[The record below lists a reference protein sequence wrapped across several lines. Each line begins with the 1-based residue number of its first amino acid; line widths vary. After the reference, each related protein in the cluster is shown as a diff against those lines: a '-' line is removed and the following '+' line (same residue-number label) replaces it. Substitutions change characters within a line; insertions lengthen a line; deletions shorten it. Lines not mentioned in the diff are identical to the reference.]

1 MANLRLSSFVFRPID
16 YMPDLRKNL
25 GDFGEHAAA
34 THLIK
39 QGYILLARKWRCPTG
54 EIDLLMRD
62 GATLV
67 FVEVRT
73 RRGERLG
80 MAEESVG
87 RAKQAKLIAL
97 AYAYLEATGAP
108 NDAPWR
114 IDVVALNID
123 RAGRVAQLQ
132 HICDAVEEP

>member
-1 MANLRLSSFVFRPID
+1 
-16 YMPDLRKNL
+16 MPDLRKQL
-25 GDFGEHAAA
+25 GDFGEQAAA
-34 THLIK
+34 AYLIK
-39 QGYILLARKWRCPTG
+39 RGYTLLARKWRCPSG

-73 RRGERLG
+73 RRGDRLG

-87 RAKQAKLIAL
+87 RIKQAKLIAL
-97 AYAYLEATGAP
+97 AYTYLEAAGTP
-108 NDAPWR
+108 EDAAWR

-123 RAGRVAQLQ
+123 RAGRIAQLH
-132 HICDAVEEP
+132 HIRDAVEE

>member
-1 MANLRLSSFVFRPID
+1 
-16 YMPDLRKNL
+16 MPDLRKNL
-25 GDFGEHAAA
+25 GDFGEQAAA
-34 THLIK
+34 AHLIK
-39 QGYILLARKWRCPTG
+39 RGYTLLARKWRCRTG

-73 RRGERLG
+73 RRSDRLG

-87 RAKQAKLIAL
+87 RTKQAKLIAL
-97 AYAYLEATGAP
+97 AYVYLEATGTP
-108 NDAPWR
+108 NDVPWR

-123 RAGRVAQLQ
+123 RAGRIAQLQ
-132 HICDAVEEP
+132 HIRDAVEET

>member
-1 MANLRLSSFVFRPID
+1 
-16 YMPDLRKNL
+16 MPDLRKNL
-25 GDFGEHAAA
+25 GDFGEQAAA
-34 THLIK
+34 AHLMK
-39 QGYILLARKWRCPTG
+39 RGYTLLARKWRCSTG

-62 GATLV
+62 ELTLV

-73 RRGERLG
+73 RRGDRLG

-97 AYAYLEATGAP
+97 AYAYLEAAGAQA
-108 NDAPWR
+108 DLPWR

-123 RAGRVAQLQ
+123 RAGRIARIQ
-132 HICDAVEEP
+132 HIRDAVEE

>member
-1 MANLRLSSFVFRPID
+1 MSVEILFPVPDPLA
-16 YMPDLRKNL
+16 MPDLRKNL
-25 GDFGEHAAA
+25 GDFGEQAAA
-34 THLIK
+34 AHLIK
-39 QGYILLARKWRCPTG
+39 RGYALLARKWRCPTG

-73 RRGERLG
+73 RRGDHLG

-87 RAKQAKLIAL
+87 RTKQAKLIAL
-97 AYAYLEATGAP
+97 AYAYLEATSAP
-108 NDAPWR
+108 GDLAWR

-123 RAGRVAQLQ
+123 RAGRIAQLQ
-132 HICDAVEEP
+132 HIRDAVEE